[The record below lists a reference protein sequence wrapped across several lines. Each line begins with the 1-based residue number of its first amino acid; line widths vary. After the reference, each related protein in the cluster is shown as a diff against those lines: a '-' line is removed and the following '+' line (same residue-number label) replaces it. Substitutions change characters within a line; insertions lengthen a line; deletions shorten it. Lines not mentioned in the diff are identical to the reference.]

1 MTFAPERNAPRLP
14 RAVLLD
20 LDDTILDD
28 SRHLS
33 SCWRDACFAH
43 ASSLADMD
51 PAVVFGEIERTRAWY
66 WADAERHRLG
76 RLRLADARRDVVRM
90 SLTNLGLDLS
100 DVADAIATHYQ
111 TAREQGIEPIEGAVE
126 TVRWLRD
133 RGCRLA
139 LLTNGEG
146 RAQRMKIDRFALAPL
161 FDLILIEGELGFGKP
176 DPRVYE
182 LALAKLESDPHD
194 AWMAGDNLEWDVAAP
209 ESLGVRGVWID
220 THGRGLPRDATVRP
234 WRILRRLAEIALP
247 S

>member
-1 MTFAPERNAPRLP
+1 
-14 RAVLLD
+14 V
-20 LDDTILDD
+20 
-28 SRHLS
+28 
-33 SCWRDACFAH
+33 
-43 ASSLADMD
+43 
-51 PAVVFGEIERTRAWY
+51 
-66 WADAERHRLG
+66 
-76 RLRLADARRDVVRM
+76 
-90 SLTNLGLDLS
+90 GLDLP

-111 TAREQGIEPIEGAVE
+111 TAREQGIEPIDGAVE

-133 RGCRLA
+133 QGCRLA
-139 LLTNGEG
+139 LLTNGDG

>member
-1 MTFAPERNAPRLP
+1 MDLP

-28 SRHLS
+28 SRTIS

-43 ASSLADMD
+43 APALGGTD
-51 PAVVFGEIERTRAWY
+51 PALVFEEIERTREWY
-66 WADAERHRLG
+66 WADPERHRLG

-90 SLTNLGLDLS
+90 SLEKLGLDRPG
-100 DVADAIATHYQ
+100 VADSIAAHYQ
-111 TAREQGIEPIEGAVE
+111 SARDRGVAPLEGAIE

-139 LLTNGEG
+139 LLTNGDG
-146 RAQRMKIDRFALAPL
+146 RAQRAKIDRFGLGPL
-161 FDLILIEGELGFGKP
+161 FDEILIEGELGYGKP

-182 LALAKLESDPHD
+182 RALDRLAVPADD
-194 AWMAGDNLEWDVAAP
+194 AWMVGDNLEWDVVAP
-209 ESLGVRGVWID
+209 QRLGVFGIWID
-220 THGRGLPRDATVRP
+220 THGRGVPASLSRP
-234 WRILRRLAEIALP
+234 PGRIIRLLSELRHLDGV